1 MHTVGSFV
9 ETLAGFISRLRLAFH
24 LHPDSAFD
32 HVADH
37 GTRMAMG
44 SGRLPGSVSHFH
56 DVGHQ
61 VAAIQRRQS
70 MLESDS
76 SLFAAADAHRA

>member
-1 MHTVGSFV
+1 
-9 ETLAGFISRLRLAFH
+9 
-24 LHPDSAFD
+24 
-32 HVADH
+32 
-37 GTRMAMG
+37 MG

-70 MLESDS
+70 MLESDA
-76 SLFAAADAHRA
+76 SLFAAADAHRAVEAGQVIGKTVLTY